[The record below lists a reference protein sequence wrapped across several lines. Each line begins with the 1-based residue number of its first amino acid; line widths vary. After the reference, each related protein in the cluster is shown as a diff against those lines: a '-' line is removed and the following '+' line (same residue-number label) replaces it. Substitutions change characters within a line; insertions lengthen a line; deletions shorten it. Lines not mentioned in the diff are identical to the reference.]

1 MLATKPSNLSS
12 VPGPI
17 WCVRERKPSDIH
29 TCAMAQTCA
38 MTPTYIQNHFLFR
51 KKKKMFQGAIIKI
64 AVSLVSE
71 AKVLQTTLNETLS
84 NPLPGDS

>member
-29 TCAMAQTCA
+29 TCAMA
-38 MTPTYIQNHFLFR
+38 PTYIQNHFLFR

-84 NPLPGDS
+84 SPLPGDS

>member
-17 WCVRERKPSDIH
+17 WCVREQKPSDIH
-29 TCAMAQTCA
+29 TCAKA
-38 MTPTYIQNHFLFR
+38 PTYIQNHFLFR
-51 KKKKMFQGAIIKI
+51 KKKKKMFQGTIIKI
-64 AVSLVSE
+64 AVSLISE

-84 NPLPGDS
+84 SPLPGDS